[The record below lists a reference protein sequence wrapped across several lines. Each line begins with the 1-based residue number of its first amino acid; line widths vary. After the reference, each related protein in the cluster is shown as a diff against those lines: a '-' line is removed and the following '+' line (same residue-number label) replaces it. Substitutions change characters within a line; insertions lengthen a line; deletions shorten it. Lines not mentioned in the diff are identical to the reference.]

1 MFDSRHCLLVLWHK
15 EKSAMTSEGI
25 GGGERTGLTVCG
37 KRPLGA
43 WPAASRYMRWASDS
57 FSCLCGGTS
66 WTCSMVSATNETAG
80 AATGQATA
88 ATTGGGGGGEM
99 GLERLFREAE
109 LELLDRKNPG
119 IRKCMMDG

>member
-1 MFDSRHCLLVLWHK
+1 
-15 EKSAMTSEGI
+15 
-25 GGGERTGLTVCG
+25 
-37 KRPLGA
+37 
-43 WPAASRYMRWASDS
+43 
-57 FSCLCGGTS
+57 
-66 WTCSMVSATNETAG
+66 MVSATNETAG

-88 ATTGGGGGGEM
+88 ATTGGGGGGGGGEM

>member
-1 MFDSRHCLLVLWHK
+1 
-15 EKSAMTSEGI
+15 
-25 GGGERTGLTVCG
+25 
-37 KRPLGA
+37 
-43 WPAASRYMRWASDS
+43 
-57 FSCLCGGTS
+57 
-66 WTCSMVSATNETAG
+66 MVSATNETAG

-88 ATTGGGGGGEM
+88 ATTGGGGGEM

>member
-1 MFDSRHCLLVLWHK
+1 
-15 EKSAMTSEGI
+15 
-25 GGGERTGLTVCG
+25 
-37 KRPLGA
+37 
-43 WPAASRYMRWASDS
+43 
-57 FSCLCGGTS
+57 
-66 WTCSMVSATNETAG
+66 MVSATNETAG